1 MDPLADLTQQFSH
14 MPGLGRRS
22 AERLA
27 LWLARRGAGAI
38 DPLLAALSSVRDET
52 AICSRCGAITTR
64 DLDPCRMC
72 SDPARDHTM
81 ILVVEDAGD
90 VLSIERSGAYRGL
103 YHVLG
108 GRVSAM
114 DGVGP
119 ADLAV
124 ESLRRRL
131 ADGPVAEVVLALPT
145 DVEGDATASF
155 LAEWLVRANPGLRVT
170 RLAFGLPADS
180 AVRYSDPL
188 TLRRA
193 IAGRVPGA

>member
-1 MDPLADLTQQFSH
+1 MDPLADLTQQLARL
-14 MPGLGRRS
+14 PGLGRRS
-22 AERLA
+22 AERVA

-38 DPLLAALSSVRDET
+38 NPLAAALASVRDET
-52 AICSRCGAITTR
+52 VVCSRCGAITTKT
-64 DLDPCRMC
+64 LDPCRMC
-72 SDPARDHTM
+72 SDPGRDRTM
-81 ILVVEDAGD
+81 LLVVEDPGD

-124 ESLRRRL
+124 EALRRRL
-131 ADGPVAEVVLALPT
+131 ADGAVSEVVLALPT

-155 LAEWLVRANPGLRVT
+155 LAEWIGRTRAGLRVT

-193 IAGRVPGA
+193 IAGRVPGS